1 MDELGGLKGNFHNGI
16 FFSEQS
22 CGAQTLITI
31 SVKKNRQNFS
41 VTQIKDMMVVEAKSA
56 GANAIVDF
64 KYGQKAHK
72 WYQQIGL
79 KWDTEAWFG
88 EGRAV
93 NL

>member
-1 MDELGGLKGNFHNGI
+1 MDELGGLKGNFHGGI

-22 CGAQTLITI
+22 CAAATIRTI
-31 SVKKNRQNFS
+31 SAQKNRQNFS
-41 VTQIKDMMVVEAKSA
+41 LTQIKDMMVVEAKSA
-56 GANAIVDF
+56 GANAVVDF

-72 WYQQIGL
+72 WYQQMGF